1 MMPMDKLQVRLIGA
15 VSRSCVGLVWA
26 ALLVGG
32 ADIGAA
38 PRIAFDKTTH
48 DFGTRRS
55 SETVRAEF
63 TISNRGD
70 EPLEIT
76 DVRSSCGCTTT
87 RLDSQKIEPG
97 GSVTLGADFSLR
109 GRKGPQHKTVTVY
122 SNDPDARVSRLALKA
137 TVEES
142 PSWTPASVNFGRLDA
157 DERGSRNAIL
167 SGFRTRPKIRRVELD
182 SEVFEA
188 RWVSDAS
195 SGGHLVVRTVPPLPP
210 GTHRATIE
218 VYTDNPDYPRMTLP
232 VFAYVPP
239 PVRVVPSTLLLREG
253 DGRRDSVS
261 IALLG
266 AVDSFRIKRVGHPA
280 GIKAEARKQADN
292 RWTVKVSGL
301 SQAKGL
307 DGREIHIETDVA
319 GQETVIVPIRVRR
332 ARGTAPSKREAQ

>member
-1 MMPMDKLQVRLIGA
+1 MNTLQFCLIGA
-15 VSRSCVGLVWA
+15 VSRWCIVLFGS

-32 ADIGAA
+32 ADLGAA
-38 PRIAFDKTTH
+38 PRIAFDKTAH

-63 TISNRGD
+63 NISNRGD

-76 DVRSSCGCTTT
+76 DVRASCGCTATQLDT
-87 RLDSQKIEPG
+87 RKIEPG
-97 GSVTLGADFSLR
+97 ASVPLVVDFSLR

-122 SNDPDARVSRLALKA
+122 SNDPDAGVSRLSLKA

-142 PSWTPASVNFGRLDA
+142 PSWTPNSVNFGRISA
-157 DERGSRNAIL
+157 NEQVSRNVIL
-167 SGFRTRPKIRRVELD
+167 SGFRKRPEIRGVELD

-188 RWVSDAS
+188 RWASDGS
-195 SGGHLVVRTVPPLPP
+195 SGGHLVVRTLPPLPP

-218 VYTDNPDYPRMTLP
+218 VSTDHPDYPRLTLP

-239 PVRVVPSTLLLREG
+239 PVRVIPSTLLLREA
-253 DGRRDSVS
+253 DDRPDTAS

-266 AVDSFRIKRVGHPA
+266 AVESFRIKRIGHPA
-280 GIKAEARKQADN
+280 KLKAEASKQAAN

-301 SQAKGL
+301 SQATDL
-307 DGREIHIETDVA
+307 DGREIHIETDVE
-319 GQETVIVPIRVRR
+319 GQETVTVPIRVRR
-332 ARGTAPSKREAQ
+332 ARSGEPAKGNSQ